1 MANETSGKR
10 QVAHKVTISDLNE
23 GRYVKEEG
31 WEPNYVAISDGRRVS
46 RANILAIVVSKTE
59 DNADYRGLVIDD
71 GSGKINIRAFG
82 AEIDFSAFNIGDLVI
97 IIGRPR
103 EFNGQKYIVPEIIKK
118 MENRK
123 WIDVRKLEL
132 QIARKKF
139 SGVQFEKVKQK
150 DFEEEIVGE
159 DHDMIESKNETT
171 ADIENPF
178 QLVLSLIKAMDK
190 GDGTDVAEVCIK
202 SKLDNAEEIIMD
214 LLKEGEV
221 FEVRPGRVKIL
232 S

>member
-1 MANETSGKR
+1 MANETPGKR
-10 QVAHKVTISDLNE
+10 QIAHKVKISDLNE

-31 WEPNYVAISDGRRVS
+31 WEPNYVAISDGRKVS
-46 RANILAIVVSKTE
+46 RVNVLAVIVSKTE
-59 DNADYRGLVIDD
+59 DSADYRGLVIDD
-71 GSGKINIRAFG
+71 GSGKINVRAFG
-82 AEIDFSAFNIGDLVI
+82 TEMDFGAFGIGDLVM

-103 EFNGQKYIVPEIIKK
+103 EFNEQKYIVPEIIKK

-132 QIARKKF
+132 QIVKKKF
-139 SGVQFEKVKQK
+139 SGVQFEKVKK
-150 DFEEEIVGE
+150 RDFEEEVVGE
-159 DHDMIESKNETT
+159 DHDMIESKDETT
-171 ADIENPF
+171 ADVENPF
-178 QLVLSLIKAMDK
+178 QLVLGLIKAMDR
-190 GDGTDVAEVCIK
+190 GDGADVADICIK

-214 LLKEGEV
+214 LLKEGEI